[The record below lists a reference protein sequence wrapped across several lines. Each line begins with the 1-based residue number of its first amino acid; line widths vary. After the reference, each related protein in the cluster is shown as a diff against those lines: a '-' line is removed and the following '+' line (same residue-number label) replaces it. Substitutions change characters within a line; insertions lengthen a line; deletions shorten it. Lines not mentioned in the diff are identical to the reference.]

1 MKCIIMK
8 HIIFLMAVGHMV
20 KKLNKIFYPD
30 PVDEI
35 NDHFLYYKRVLI
47 ISVFTAIMLFIP
59 FLIES
64 KGVFL
69 YYGDYNAQQIP
80 FYRHCVEMV
89 HKGQIGWDWYTD
101 LGSNFVGSYSYY
113 LLGSP
118 YFWLMCMFPASWAP
132 YLMAPIYVLK
142 FVTAAVFSFAYLK
155 RFVKNQHYAVIGA
168 LVYAFSGFGLYNIFF
183 NQFHEVIAF
192 FPLLLIGM
200 EELIQND
207 RKGFFAIAVF
217 TNACMNYFMFAG
229 QVVFCIIYFMIR
241 CSSRPFKVTFKKF
254 LLLAFESI
262 VGVMLSAVIFLP
274 AAYGVLDNPRVS
286 NYYQGIDNLI
296 YRSGGKVFWNRYLS
310 IVECFFFPPDIPSRK
325 NFIVDENARWSS
337 LTAWLPLFG
346 MTGVIS
352 YIKER
357 KATWVSSICVF
368 LIIMALVPVGNAA
381 FFLLNRS
388 FYARW
393 YYMMILMMTLA
404 TIIAIDKKV
413 NFKSGLIVN
422 SVVCALFTVFLGFV
436 WVLDEDKTEVSYI
449 LGKPAFLDRF
459 WVYVLIA
466 LVCLVVTFVLMKYYR
481 GKPNF
486 NNILSY
492 ALVLCILFYGWLH
505 IFYGKCHSWGTNFL
519 LDQAIGGWYEMDIEG
534 AELPDAE
541 DDTDAESKND
551 TDTFTAI
558 DIQGNGF
565 ERIDTFDSSF
575 DNLGLYWH
583 QKSMRC
589 FHTVVPASIMKA
601 YPEISG
607 VSRSVGSR
615 AEAKYF
621 GLRSFFS
628 VKYYYIET
636 SKEKKFDA
644 KGFNLYGY
652 QNGFTIYENENYIP
666 MGFFY
671 DSFMKES
678 EFDKISVD
686 SRHMYLTQYLV
697 VPDEFA
703 DEVSKLIPEV
713 LYSDIVSLTTHSSN
727 SYKIY
732 VQNCIDRANSSCDS
746 FEYDSSGFK
755 ATTKSLDKAN
765 YVFFSV
771 PNESGWSA
779 KVNGKD
785 AEIVNAFFGFMAVKC
800 DEGINEIVFEYETPG
815 LKSGAIISLIGLIV
829 LLGYLFV
836 VRKTNK
842 SISSFFTERYYETD
856 YSKVDKS
863 QNSLRSSEVSVLN
876 E

>member
-1 MKCIIMK
+1 MCINK
-8 HIIFLMAVGHMV
+8 FIFWRLLFMV
-20 KKLNKIFYPD
+20 EKLRKIFYPD
-30 PVDEI
+30 PVVER
-35 NDHFLYYKRVLI
+35 NDHFLYYKRILI
-47 ISVFTAIMLFIP
+47 LSTFTAVLLFIP

-89 HKGQIGWDWYTD
+89 HKGEIGWDWYTD

-118 YFWLMCMFPASWAP
+118 YFWLMCLFPASWAP

-155 RFVKNQHYAVIGA
+155 RFVKNQDYAIIGA
-168 LVYAFSGFGLYNIFF
+168 LLYAFSGFGLYNIFF

-207 RKGFFAIAVF
+207 RKGLFAIAVF

-241 CSSRPFKVTFKKF
+241 CSSRPFKITIKKF
-254 LLLAFESI
+254 FLLAFESI
-262 VGVMLSAVIFLP
+262 IGVMLSAVIFLP

-286 NYYQGIDNLI
+286 NYYQGIENLI

-310 IVECFFFPPDIPSRK
+310 IIECFFFPPDIPSRK

-357 KATWVSSICVF
+357 KATWVSSICVI
-368 LIIMALVPVGNAA
+368 LIVMALVPVGNAA

-422 SVVCALFTVFLGFV
+422 GFVCALFTVFLGFV
-436 WVLDEDKTEVSYI
+436 WVLDEDSKELNYI

-459 WVYVLIA
+459 WIYVFIA
-466 LVCLVVTFVLMKYYR
+466 FACILATFIIMKYYR
-481 GKPNF
+481 GKPMF
-486 NNILSY
+486 NNILTYS
-492 ALVLCILFYGWLH
+492 LILCILFYGWLH
-505 IFYGKCHSWGTNFL
+505 IFYGKCHSWGTNFI
-519 LDQAIGGWYEMDIEG
+519 LDQAIGGWYEMDISG
-534 AELPDAE
+534 AELADKE
-541 DDTDAESKND
+541 E
-551 TDTFTAI
+551 TDTEDKFTSVQI
-558 DIQGNGF
+558 EGNGF
-565 ERIDTFDSSF
+565 ERIDTFDGSF

-583 QKSMRC
+583 EKSMRC
-589 FHTVVPASIMKA
+589 FHTVVPPSIMTA

-615 AEAKYF
+615 ADAKYF

-636 SKEKKFDA
+636 SKESKFDA

-666 MGFFY
+666 IGFFY
-671 DSFMKES
+671 DSFMRES
-678 EFDKISVD
+678 EFDKISVE

-697 VPDEFA
+697 VPDEYA
-703 DEVSKLIPEV
+703 QEVSKYLPEV
-713 LYSDIVSLTTHSSN
+713 LNKDIVSLTTHGSS
-727 SYKIY
+727 SYDIY
-732 VQNCIDRANSSCDS
+732 VQNCIDRANSSCET
-746 FEYDSSGFK
+746 FEYDSNGFK
-755 ATTKSLDKAN
+755 ATTKYLEKPN

-785 AEIVNAFFGFMAVKC
+785 AEIINAFFGFMAVKC
-800 DEGINEIVFEYETPG
+800 DEGVNEIVFEYETPG
-815 LKSGAIISLIGLIV
+815 LKYGFIITIVGLLIFSL
-829 LLGYLFV
+829 YLFI
-836 VRKTNK
+836 VRKGNK
-842 SISSFFTERYYETD
+842 SIKSFFTERYYESDNSIIDKKQISSKED
-856 YSKVDKS
+856 YG
-863 QNSLRSSEVSVLN
+863 LLN

>member
-1 MKCIIMK
+1 M
-8 HIIFLMAVGHMV
+8 
-20 KKLNKIFYPD
+20 LNRIRKIFYPN
-30 PVDEI
+30 PTDEI
-35 NDHFLYYKRVLI
+35 NDHFLYYKRTFLI
-47 ISVFTAIMLFIP
+47 SLFTAVLLFLP

-89 HKGQIGWDWYTD
+89 HQGQIGWDWYTD

-118 YFWLMCMFPASWAP
+118 YFWLMCLFPATWAP
-132 YLMAPIYVLK
+132 YLMAPIYILK

-155 RFVKNQHYAVIGA
+155 RFVKNQHYAVIGS
-168 LVYAFSGFGLYNIFF
+168 LLYAFSGFGLYNIFF

-192 FPLLLIGM
+192 FPLLLIGI

-207 RKGFFAIAVF
+207 RKGLFAIAVF

-241 CSSRPFKVTFKKF
+241 CSSKPFKITIKKF
-254 LLLAFESI
+254 FLLAFESI

-274 AAYGVLDNPRVS
+274 AAYGVIDNPRVN
-286 NYYQGIDNLI
+286 NYYSGLDNLI

-310 IVECFFFPPDIPSRK
+310 IIECFFFPPDIPSRK

-337 LTAWLPLFG
+337 LTAWIPLFG
-346 MTGVIS
+346 MSGVIS

-357 KATWVSSICVF
+357 KFTWVSTICITMIV
-368 LIIMALVPVGNAA
+368 MALVPVGNAS

-422 SVVCALFTVFLGFV
+422 GVVCGLFTVFLGFV
-436 WVLDEDKTEVSYI
+436 WVLDEDSSELNYI

-459 WVYVLIA
+459 WIYVFIA
-466 LVCLVVTFVLMKYYR
+466 FVCLIVTFVIIKYYR

-519 LDQAIGGWYEMDIEG
+519 LDQAIGGWYNMDIED
-534 AELPDAE
+534 AELAE
-541 DDTDAESKND
+541 PSNDENTVDKN
-551 TDTFTAI
+551 TAV
-558 DIQGNGF
+558 DIEGNGF
-565 ERIDTFDSSF
+565 VRIDTYDSSF

-621 GLRSFFS
+621 GLRSFLS
-628 VKYYYIET
+628 VRYYYIET
-636 SKEKKFDA
+636 SKESKFDA
-644 KGFNLYGY
+644 KGFELFGY
-652 QNGFTIYENENYIP
+652 QNGFTIYENDNYIP
-666 MGFFY
+666 IGFTY
-671 DSFMKES
+671 DEFMRES
-678 EFDKISVD
+678 EFDKLSVE
-686 SRHMYLTQYLV
+686 SRHMYLTKYLV
-697 VPDEFA
+697 VPDEYA
-703 DEVSKLIPEV
+703 DEVSLYLPEV
-713 LYSDIVSLTTHSSN
+713 TSKETISLNTHSSS
-727 SYKIY
+727 SYDIY
-732 VQNCIDRANSSCDS
+732 VQNCIDRANSSCSS
-746 FEYDSSGFK
+746 FEYDSNGFK
-755 ATTKSLDKAN
+755 AVTKSLEKSN

-785 AEIVNAFFGFMAVKC
+785 AEIINAFFGFMAVKC
-800 DEGINEIVFEYETPG
+800 DEGVNEIVFEYNTPG
-815 LKSGAIISLIGLIV
+815 LNVGALISVIGLVI
-829 LLGYLFV
+829 LIIYLV
-836 VRKTNK
+836 INRKNNK
-842 SISSFFTERYYETD
+842 TVSSFFNEEYYETD
-856 YSKVDKS
+856 YSVVDKKKS
-863 QNSLRSSEVSVLN
+863 IIDNQIFVDQY
-876 E
+876 